1 MAGLVNTENN
11 RSVSAFIERIDNKS
25 KREDSFKLLEIIEGI
40 TGTKPKMWGNEVNPD
55 FMIGF
60 GKYTYIRK
68 QGKEEF
74 GWFKLGLA
82 SRKTKLTLYL
92 TCDIEEHKDLLD
104 QLVKCK

>member
-1 MAGLVNTENN
+1 
-11 RSVSAFIERIDNKS
+11 
-25 KREDSFKLLEIIEGI
+25 
-40 TGTKPKMWGNEVNPD
+40 
-55 FMIGF
+55 MIGF

-104 QLVKCK
+104 QLVKCKWGKGCFRINKLADVNIDVLS

>member
-1 MAGLVNTENN
+1 
-11 RSVSAFIERIDNKS
+11 
-25 KREDSFKLLEIIEGI
+25 
-40 TGTKPKMWGNEVNPD
+40 
-55 FMIGF
+55 MIGF